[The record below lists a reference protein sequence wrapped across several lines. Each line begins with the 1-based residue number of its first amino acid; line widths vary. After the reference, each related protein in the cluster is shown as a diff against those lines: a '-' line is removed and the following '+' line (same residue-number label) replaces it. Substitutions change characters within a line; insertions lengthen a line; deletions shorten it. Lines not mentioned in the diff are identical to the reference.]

1 MAEPSKLRLSEL
13 DFDQLRSNFK
23 SFLNTQ
29 DEFKDYDTSGS
40 AISVLLDLLAYNS
53 HLNSFYLNMVAN
65 EMFIDT
71 AVNRNSLMS
80 LSKML
85 GYLPRSRKS
94 AFGNVNI
101 SVTPTDSPSNITIAK
116 NTKFNT
122 TIEGI
127 SFTFVTDKSYSA
139 SANND
144 NSAVLVENVKLVQ
157 GEPLSFRYT
166 ANTSDTSIKYKI
178 PNRGVDTDSITVVLQ
193 ESVDNTT
200 QHSYSLA
207 SDLLN
212 INSTSN
218 VFFVEPD
225 SDDTFQV
232 RFGDGVL
239 GRKEKTGNIVIVSY
253 NQTSGVLGNGAR
265 TFTPVSSVAGYSG
278 ASVSTISAS
287 IGGADEETTDSIR
300 FNAPRH
306 LEVQNRAVT
315 ANDYKRIIT
324 RDYPQAES
332 VVVYGGEN
340 ADPPQYGKVFIGIKP
355 KSGLSITTS
364 IKNTI
369 QNDILKKYNVG
380 SVTTE
385 FVDIDYIFPVIDLTV
400 NYDSRLTSKTEST
413 LKRNVINEVNSF
425 SLNELQEFSKEL
437 RSSILSRI
445 IDDTDTSIVGNN
457 FKMKLKKSLTPTL
470 NTKINYTINFNNE
483 IHYPHAGHM
492 GSLSSTEFSILDGQD
507 ILRLN
512 CKLDDKDGKVRVFR
526 FVDGKKVIVFDEQG
540 TIDYK
545 TGKIVL
551 QSFNPSSYVGTS
563 FDITVK
569 PEIHDVKPLREQVVL
584 ISESNL
590 SITMI
595 DVSSTQSGL
604 ITATSSSTVGSSTSD
619 MTTSTVSDTTTST
632 SSTGSSY

>member
-94 AFGNVNI
+94 AFANVNI

-178 PNRGVDTDSITVVLQ
+178 PNRGIDTDSITVVLQ

-239 GRKEKTGNIVIVSY
+239 GRKEKTGNIVILSY
-253 NQTSGVLGNGAR
+253 NITSGVLGNGAR
-265 TFTPVSSVAGYSG
+265 NFTPVSTVGGYSS
-278 ASVSTISAS
+278 ASVTTISAS
-287 IGGADEETTDSIR
+287 IGGGDEETNDSIR

-315 ANDYKRIIT
+315 ANDYKRIVS

-332 VVVYGGEN
+332 VIVYGGED
-340 ADPPQYGKVFIGIKP
+340 ADPPQYGKVFIGVKP

-380 SVTTE
+380 SITTE
-385 FVDIDYIFPVIDLTV
+385 FVDIDYIFPLLTMTV
-400 NYDSRLTSKTEST
+400 NYDSRLTAKTDAT
-413 LKRNVINEVNSF
+413 LRRNVLNAITSF
-425 SLNELQEFSKEL
+425 STNELQEFSKEL
-437 RSSILSRI
+437 RISKLSRT
-445 IDDTDTSIVGNN
+445 IDDADTSIIGNTI
-457 FKMKLKKSLTPTL
+457 KVYLKKTITPTL
-470 NTKINYTINFNNE
+470 NQKLNYTISFNNE
-483 IHYPHAGHM
+483 IHHPHAGHM
-492 GSLSSTEFSILDGQD
+492 GALTSSEFSIKDGQD
-507 ILRLN
+507 ILREN
-512 CKLDDKDGKVRVFR
+512 CKFDDSKGDLRIFR
-526 FVDGKKVIVFDEQG
+526 MQDDQKVIVNALAG
-540 TIDYK
+540 TVNYD
-545 TGKIVL
+545 TGRI
-551 QSFNPSSYVGTS
+551 QINNFN
-563 FDITVK
+563 
-569 PEIHDVKPLREQVVL
+569 
-584 ISESNL
+584 N
-590 SITMI
+590 
-595 DVSSTQSGL
+595 
-604 ITATSSSTVGSSTSD
+604 
-619 MTTSTVSDTTTST
+619 
-632 SSTGSSY
+632 

>member
-13 DFDQLRSNFK
+13 DFDQLRTNFK

-29 DEFKDYDTSGS
+29 DDFKDYDTSGS
-40 AISVLLDLLAYNS
+40 AISVLLDLLAYNT

-65 EMFIDT
+65 EMFVDT

-94 AFGNVNI
+94 SFANVNI

-122 TIEGI
+122 TIDGI

-139 SANND
+139 TANND
-144 NSAVLVENVKLVQ
+144 NTAVLVENVKLVQ

-166 ANTSDTSIKYKI
+166 ANTVDHSIKYKI
-178 PNRGVDTDSITVVLQ
+178 PNRGVDTDSISVVLQ
-193 ESVDNTT
+193 ESVENTT
-200 QHSYSLA
+200 QSTYTLA
-207 SDLLN
+207 TDLLD

-218 VFFVEPD
+218 IFFVEPD
-225 SDDTFQV
+225 SDDTFQI
-232 RFGDGVL
+232 RFGDGTL
-239 GRKEKTGNIVIVSY
+239 GRKEKTGNIVIINY

-265 TFTPVSSVAGYSG
+265 TFTPVDLVAGYSG

-287 IGGADEETTDSIR
+287 IGGADEETNDSIR

-315 ANDYKRIIT
+315 STDYKRIIS
-324 RDYPQAES
+324 REYPQAES

-355 KSGLSITTS
+355 KSGLAITSS
-364 IKNTI
+364 IKDTI
-369 QNDILKKYNVG
+369 QNEILKKYNVG

-385 FVDIDYIFPVIDLTV
+385 FVDIDYIFPVINLTV
-400 NYDSRLTSKTEST
+400 NYDSRTTSKTEST
-413 LKRNVINEVNSF
+413 LKRNIINQINSF

-437 RSSILSRI
+437 RSSKLSRI
-445 IDDTDTSIVGNN
+445 IDDTDTSIIGNN
-457 FKMKLKKSLTPTL
+457 FKLKLKKSLTPTL
-470 NTKINYTINFNNE
+470 NTKINYNVNFNNE
-483 IHYPHAGHM
+483 IHYPHTGHM
-492 GSLSSTEFSILDGQD
+492 GSVTSTEFSILDSKD
-507 ILRLN
+507 VLRSS
-512 CKLDDKDGKVRVFR
+512 CKLDDKDGKIRVFR
-526 FVDGKKVIVFDEQG
+526 FVDGKKEILYDNQG
-540 TIDYK
+540 SVDYLN
-545 TGKIVL
+545 GKIVL

-563 FDITVK
+563 LDITIN
-569 PEIHDVKPLREQVVL
+569 PEIQDVKPLREQVVL

-590 SITMI
+590 TLIMQ
-595 DVSSTQSGL
+595 DVSSTKSGL
-604 ITATSSSTVGSSTSD
+604 ITATQTTNSDTSSTNDSVVTS
-619 MTTSTVSDTTTST
+619 TTSTTT
-632 SSTGSSY
+632 STGSSY

>member
-1 MAEPSKLRLSEL
+1 MSEPSKLRLSEL
-13 DFDQLRSNFK
+13 DFDQLRTNFK

-29 DEFKDYDTSGS
+29 EEFKDYDSSGS
-40 AISVLLDLLAYNS
+40 AMSVMLDLLSYNS

-71 AVNRNSLMS
+71 AINRNSLMS

-94 AFGNVNI
+94 SFANVNI
-101 SVTPTDSPSNITIAK
+101 SVTPNDSPSNITIAK

-122 TIEGI
+122 TIEGV

-139 SANND
+139 TANND
-144 NSAVLVENVKLVQ
+144 NTAVLVENVKLVQ

-166 ANTSDTSIKYKI
+166 ANTADTSIKYRI

-193 ESVDNTT
+193 ESVENTT
-200 QHSYSLA
+200 QSSYTLA

-225 SDDTFQV
+225 SDDTFKIQ
-232 RFGDGVL
+232 FGDGVL
-239 GRKEKTGNIVIVSY
+239 GRQEKTGNIVIINY
-253 NQTSGVLGNGAR
+253 NQTSGILGNGAR
-265 TFTPVSSVAGYSG
+265 TFAPVDTVAGYSG
-278 ASVSTISAS
+278 VSVSTISAS
-287 IGGADEETTDSIR
+287 IGGADEETNDSIR

-369 QNDILKKYNVG
+369 QDDILKKYNVG

-400 NYDSRLTSKTEST
+400 NYDSRLTTKTEST
-413 LKRNVINEVNSF
+413 LKRNVINEINAF

-437 RSSILSRI
+437 RTSKLSRK
-445 IDDTDTSIVGNN
+445 IDDVDTSIVGNV

-470 NTKINYTINFNNE
+470 NTKINYDVNFNNE
-483 IHYPHAGHM
+483 IHYPHVGHM
-492 GSLSSTEFSILDGQD
+492 GSVTSTEFSILDGQD
-507 ILRLN
+507 ILRTS
-512 CKLDDKDGKVRVFR
+512 CKLDDKDGKIRIFR
-526 FVDGKKVIVFDEQG
+526 MVDGKKEILFNDQG

-545 TGKIVL
+545 SGKIVL
-551 QSFNPSSYVGTS
+551 QSFNPSSYIGTS
-563 FDITVK
+563 LDITIT
-569 PEIHDVKPLREQVVL
+569 PEIQDVKPLREQVVL

-590 SITMI
+590 SISMI
-595 DVSSTQSGL
+595 DNSGTVSGL
-604 ITATSSSTVGSSTSD
+604 LTATNSQTSTT
-619 MTTSTVSDTTTST
+619 TTSTTTTST
-632 SSTGSSY
+632 STSTTTSSAY